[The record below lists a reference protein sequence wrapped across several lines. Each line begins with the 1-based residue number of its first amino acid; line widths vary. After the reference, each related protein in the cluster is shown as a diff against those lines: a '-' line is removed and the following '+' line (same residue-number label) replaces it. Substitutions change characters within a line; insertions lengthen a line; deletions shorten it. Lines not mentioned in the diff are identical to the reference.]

1 MDSTIWII
9 TALLWFEGINEPR
22 HTEYNLAQFT
32 GREQCLDHVF
42 WHQADLVEQLYDVH
56 SVDEKGNKIRTW
68 SFYCENRILP
78 EV

>member
-1 MDSTIWII
+1 MDSIVWII

-32 GREQCLDHVF
+32 SREQCLEHVF
-42 WHQADLVEQLYDVH
+42 WNRADLVEQLYDVH
-56 SVDEKGNKIRTW
+56 SVDEKGNKIKTW
-68 SFYCENRILP
+68 AFYCESRRLP

>member
-1 MDSTIWII
+1 MNSTIWII
-9 TALLWFEGINEPR
+9 TALLWYEGINEPR
-22 HTEYNLAQFT
+22 HTEYNMAQFT
-32 GREQCLDHVF
+32 AKEQCLDHVF

-56 SVDEKGNKIRTW
+56 SVDERGNKIRTW

>member
-1 MDSTIWII
+1 MNSTIWII

-32 GREQCLDHVF
+32 AREQCLDHVF
-42 WHQADLVEQLYDVH
+42 WNQADLVEQLYDVH
-56 SVDEKGNKIRTW
+56 SVDENDNKIRTW